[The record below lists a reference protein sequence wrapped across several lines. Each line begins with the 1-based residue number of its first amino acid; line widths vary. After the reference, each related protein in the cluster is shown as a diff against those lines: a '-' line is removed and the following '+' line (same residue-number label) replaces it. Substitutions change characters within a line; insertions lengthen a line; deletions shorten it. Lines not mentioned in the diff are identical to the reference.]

1 MIASLRPAPAI
12 LACAFSSLLPPPLAA
27 EETATLE
34 AVTVTGKSD
43 ADEER
48 QASVNQKTVIDR
60 AEIEAM
66 GGLTVGEVVRK
77 LPGIEADAR
86 TGDGGPSAS
95 ARGMGRDAVQFLV
108 DGERP
113 SANTR
118 YALTTVGRLPSTD
131 LERVEILRGASAE
144 FGSAPITVNLV
155 MKKPKSQA
163 STALKIAAG
172 VRGDEPNGQFTFS
185 QGGGDGSFSWL
196 LPVTINHH
204 GMALE
209 KSLDR
214 QQSTAATRNL
224 WQLEQDSGPYAL
236 NEFILTP
243 RLSWRG
249 SDGNL
254 SLWPSLYHNR
264 GDRRTD
270 FTGAAYADP
279 LNGRGLAP
287 AGWRTD
293 NEDSELTIARLRADG
308 DMRTSLGKL
317 SGRIALMDARRQQ
330 DTARRG
336 VDASGAPGFGNER
349 IDRNEQ
355 EYSSSIRLDRTV
367 GAGLFS
373 TAIEQ
378 NWQRREE
385 TQRATGS
392 SVYGGDYSA
401 QAQQWVAWLQHE
413 WQATGALLMTAGLRG
428 EYVTLDADGDRY
440 RTGQI
445 APSVAGRY
453 ALTPDLT
460 LRSSLGAGLKAPK
473 LDELSGLTV
482 RSTTFNSPLEPDRGG
497 NPALAAER
505 SLNWELALDWQ
516 LAQGAG
522 TFGANTY
529 LRRTEDFIERR
540 PLLEGSRWVER
551 PYNEGTA
558 LHWGLELDTKLRG
571 DAFGWSGA
579 SIRSHLTLPK
589 GRVDDELLGIK
600 RDVRDLPDYQ
610 WSLALDQTLPWW
622 QASAGFQLNLYGRT
636 TTDIPGELG
645 GTQKSRALLDL
656 FATRRLTPQL
666 NLRLDAQNVL
676 GTDLQRQTA
685 AWSGLDSWRLEALE
699 RGQRTFMLS
708 LEGKW

>member
-1 MIASLRPAPAI
+1 MKPVIKPISVMLAYAFAGCLPAI
-12 LACAFSSLLPPPLAA
+12 VAA
-27 EETATLE
+27 QETATLKE
-34 AVTVTGKSD
+34 VTVTAKSD

-48 QASVNQKTVIDR
+48 HVSVNQKTVIDR

-66 GGLTVGEVVRK
+66 GGLTVGEVIRK

-86 TGDGGPSAS
+86 SGDGGPSAS

-113 SANTR
+113 SANAR
-118 YALTTVGRLPSTD
+118 YALTVVGRLPSTD
-131 LERVEILRGASAE
+131 LDRIEILRGASAE
-144 FGSAPITVNLV
+144 FGSAPITVNLL

-163 STALKIAAG
+163 STTFKAAAG

-204 GMALE
+204 GMPLE
-209 KSLDR
+209 KNLNR
-214 QQSTAATRNL
+214 QQSTATTRNL

-249 SDGNL
+249 SEGNL

-270 FTGAAYADP
+270 FTGTAYADP
-279 LNGRGLAP
+279 VSGSGPMSAGL
-287 AGWRTD
+287 RTD

-317 SGRIALMDARRQQ
+317 SGRIALMGARRSQ
-330 DTARRG
+330 DTVRHG
-336 VDASGAPGFGNER
+336 VDASGTPFAGNEE

-355 EYSSSIRLDRTV
+355 EYSSSIRLDRPI

-373 TAIEQ
+373 SAIEQ

-413 WQATGALLMTAGLRG
+413 WPATEALLMTAGLRG
-428 EYVTLDADGDRY
+428 EYVALDADGDRY
-440 RTGQI
+440 RGGQV

-453 ALTPDLT
+453 ALAPDLT
-460 LRSSLGAGLKAPK
+460 LRSSLGAGLRAPK

-482 RSTTFNSPLEPDRGG
+482 RSTTYNSPLEPDRGG

-516 LAQGAG
+516 IPQGAG
-522 TFGANTY
+522 SFGANTY

-540 PLLEGSRWVER
+540 AVLEGSRWVER

-558 LHWGLELDTKLRG
+558 LHWGLELDSKLRG
-571 DAFGWSGA
+571 DAFGWTGA

-589 GRVDDELLGIK
+589 GQVDDELLGIV
-600 RDVRDLPDYQ
+600 RDVRDLPKYQ
-610 WSLALDQTLPWW
+610 WSLALDQSLPWW

-645 GTQKSRALLDL
+645 GAQKSRALLDL
-656 FATRRLTPQL
+656 FVTRRLTPQL

-685 AWSGLDSWRLEALE
+685 AWSGLESWRLDALE
-699 RGQRTFMLS
+699 RGQRTFLLS